1 GTPVGS
7 EVDDTLS
14 FALGDVDG
22 DGDLDVV
29 AGNYA
34 QINQLYLNNGRVAR
48 FTGVTGTDLGS
59 EGNYTASLAV
69 GDLDGDGDLDVVAGN
84 NGQINQLYL
93 NNGTATPFANV
104 TPSNVGSEVNNTAS
118 LALGDIDGDGD
129 LDIVVGNILSFNQLY
144 LNDGTAAKPFE
155 NVTPCTFGLGNG
167 YTYGLALGDL
177 DGDGDLD
184 VVGGNDRATNN
195 LYLNNGNNFCN
206 AGFSVVGSED
216 DLTRSLALGDVDG
229 DGDLDV
235 VAGNEGQNRLYRNN
249 GSATPFLNVI
259 SSEVGTF
266 ANLTSSLAL
275 GDVDG
280 DGDLDIVAGN
290 LGGRNRLYLNNG
302 NAASP
307 FNNDDSSTVGSDIDR
322 TYGLALG
329 DVDGDGDLD
338 VVAGNFEQSNK
349 LYLNDGTAT
358 PFSSVTASDMG
369 MALSA
374 TLSVALG
381 DADGNGDLNLMVA
394 NANQT
399 NRLVYLG
406 ALSSLTPVRM
416 MSKTVLDSR
425 GATDKVLAA
434 ALNITSSMPKNSSIQ
449 LYVSND
455 GGQRWWQTRPS
466 RLLSFQ
472 STGNDVRWK
481 AELRSQSPASAPE
494 LSALSLTVV
503 RDYDGDGRPDDCD
516 AACESAGFV
525 ADTDD
530 DNDGVADT
538 ADAFPFISLGG
549 GTDTDGDGRPDDC
562 DAACLATN
570 MSADTDDD
578 NDGYS
583 DSDEIAEGT
592 DPKDASDYP
601 LQSGLPIWLLYEAS
615 QS

>member
-1 GTPVGS
+1 M
-7 EVDDTLS
+7 
-14 FALGDVDG
+14 
-22 DGDLDVV
+22 
-29 AGNYA
+29 
-34 QINQLYLNNGRVAR
+34 
-48 FTGVTGTDLGS
+48 
-59 EGNYTASLAV
+59 
-69 GDLDGDGDLDVVAGN
+69 VAGN

-118 LALGDIDGDGD
+118 LALGDIDRDGD
-129 LDIVVGNILSFNQLY
+129 LDIVVGNISSFNQLY
-144 LNDGTAAKPFE
+144 LNDSTAAKPFE
-155 NVTPCTFGLGNG
+155 NVTPCTFGLING
-167 YTYGLALGDL
+167 YTNGLALGDL

-184 VVGGNDRATNN
+184 LVVGNDRETNN

-206 AGFSVVGSED
+206 AGFSVVGLEEDRTTSLALGDVNGDGDLDVVAGNNGQINKLYLNNGSATPFLNVIASEVGAFATT
-216 DLTRSLALGDVDG
+216 LSLALGDVDG

-235 VAGNEGQNRLYRNN
+235 VEGNN
-249 GSATPFLNVI
+249 G
-259 SSEVGTF
+259 
-266 ANLTSSLAL
+266 ANK
-275 GDVDG
+275 
-280 DGDLDIVAGN
+280 
-290 LGGRNRLYLNNG
+290 LYLNNG

-307 FNNDDSSTVGSDIDR
+307 FNDDDSSTVGSDTDR

-381 DADGNGDLNLMVA
+381 DADGNGDLNLMVGV
-394 NANQT
+394 ANQP

-416 MSKTVLDSR
+416 ISKTVLDSR
-425 GATDKVLAA
+425 GETDKALAA
-434 ALNITSSMPKNSSIQ
+434 TLNITYGMPKNTSIQ

-455 GGQRWWQTRPS
+455 GGQRWWQTRPG

-516 AACESAGFV
+516 AACESAGFI

-538 ADAFPFISLGG
+538 ADAFPLISLNGR
-549 GTDTDGDGRPDDC
+549 TDTDGDGRPDECNAD
-562 DAACLATN
+562 CLAAG

-583 DSDEIAEGT
+583 DSDEIDEGT
-592 DPKDASDYP
+592 DPRDSSDYP
-601 LQSGLPIWLLYEAS
+601 LPSGLPIWLLYEAS
-615 QS
+615 QSK